1 MYFYLYDAFLQDK
14 KYAKVLAEID
24 ARLID
29 LSIQGRTSRLTI
41 LNETKELITDA
52 VKRGA
57 DTVVILG
64 DDKTVTRAISAIAEL
79 DVALG
84 VIPIGANTAVAR
96 YLGIP
101 EGVAACEVL
110 SKRVR
115 ESIDIGKAGSNY
127 FAFYLRSMSPHVKI
141 VSPLREYALTLLSD
155 DAEIF
160 VCNFLPHELERE
172 APYPASF
179 FVPRDGKLELVVK
192 ERGKNSL
199 IDRWLFQNA
208 DEKRE
213 FTILPFTT
221 LRIEADT
228 LERDVRLV
236 LDNDKVIKPPIDIT
250 VLPHHVSVIVGKDR
264 MF

>member
-29 LSIQGRTSRLTI
+29 LSIQGRISRLTI
-41 LNETKELITDA
+41 LNDMKELIADA

-155 DAEIF
+155 DAEMF

-172 APYPASF
+172 APYHASF
-179 FVPRDGKLELVVK
+179 FAPRDGKLELVVK

-199 IDRWLFQNA
+199 IDRWFFDNA
-208 DEKRE
+208 DDKRGY
-213 FTILPFTT
+213 TILPFTT

-250 VLPHHVSVIVGKDR
+250 VLPHHVSVIVGKNR

>member
-1 MYFYLYDAFLQDK
+1 
-14 KYAKVLAEID
+14 
-24 ARLID
+24 
-29 LSIQGRTSRLTI
+29 
-41 LNETKELITDA
+41 
-52 VKRGA
+52 
-57 DTVVILG
+57 
-64 DDKTVTRAISAIAEL
+64 
-79 DVALG
+79 
-84 VIPIGANTAVAR
+84 
-96 YLGIP
+96 
-101 EGVAACEVL
+101 
-110 SKRVR
+110 
-115 ESIDIGKAGSNY
+115 
-127 FAFYLRSMSPHVKI
+127 
-141 VSPLREYALTLLSD
+141 
-155 DAEIF
+155 